1 MARPLAIAVLIGAA
15 LTSGVR
21 GEPTTAATLKV
32 LTLNT
37 KLGGESPY
45 NPSEQIAA
53 IAAARPDVVLL
64 QETVYLQLDQYRSG
78 IARALG
84 DDGWTGRYARHCKQ
98 GTARACETLGAESV
112 MLLTRLPIVDTEA
125 RLLSGRDTAWTA
137 RGVVRAAVRLTD
149 VTVLQIFA
157 THLPAG
163 TNRSRARM
171 AWVADFTRWAATI
184 PQPQIVG
191 GDFNDVPAARP
202 MATLR
207 RHYVDAWHAIGG
219 ATVGTESSDDL
230 TYTRRYD
237 YLLSRGA
244 LEVQSA
250 TVLPL
255 KISDH
260 RPVVATYR
268 LGVHEH

>member
-1 MARPLAIAVLIGAA
+1 MARALAIAVVVGAA

-21 GEPTTAATLKV
+21 AEPVTATVKV
-32 LTLNT
+32 LTFNT

-64 QETVYLQLDQYRSG
+64 QEMLYLQLDQYRSG
-78 IARALG
+78 IARALN
-84 DDGWTGRYARHCKQ
+84 DDRWTGRFARHCKR

-112 MLLTRLPIVDTEA
+112 MLLTRLPIVDSEA
-125 RLLSGRDTAWTA
+125 RLLPGRDTAWAA
-137 RGVVRAAVRLTD
+137 RGVLRAAIRVTD
-149 VTVLQIFA
+149 RTVLEMFA
-157 THLPAG
+157 VHLPAG
-163 TNRSRARM
+163 ANGSRARL
-171 AWVADFTRWAATI
+171 AWVGGFTRWAAAQ

-191 GDFNDVPAARP
+191 GDFNDVPAARS
-202 MATLR
+202 MAALR
-207 RHYVDAWHAIGG
+207 RHYVDAWRAVGG
-219 ATVGTESSDDL
+219 ARVGTESSDDL
-230 TYTRRYD
+230 TFARRYD

-268 LGVHEH
+268 VSLHDR